1 MFVAT
6 GDNVVV
12 DEMSS
17 EVGEP
22 LGVLGRDDDL
32 DALELLGGRLGHDAL
47 RAVADVHLGGFV
59 RESPLGHRFVASLL
73 HPQS

>member
-1 MFVAT
+1 MFVAA

-47 RAVADVHLGGFV
+47 RAVATYP
-59 RESPLGHRFVASLL
+59 EPLGCALHLL
-73 HPQS
+73 MSKTFP